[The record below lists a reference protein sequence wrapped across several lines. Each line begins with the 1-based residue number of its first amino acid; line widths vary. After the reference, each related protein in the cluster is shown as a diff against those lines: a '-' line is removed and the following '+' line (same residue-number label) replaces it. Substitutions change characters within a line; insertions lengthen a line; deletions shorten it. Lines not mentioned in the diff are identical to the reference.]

1 MVKTANPKHIA
12 IILDGNRRWAVNHH
26 VSAEKGHREGSKNLE
41 RIVNAAIDKGTK
53 ILTVYAL
60 STENFSNRS
69 KREIKYLLELMR
81 HFLIERRAKLM
92 EIGARLNILGDI
104 SVFPERVQKTINET
118 SEILKNNKKLVLNM
132 AVNYGGRQD
141 IIQAVKEIVKK
152 RILPEKITEKTVS
165 DNLYT
170 AGEDDPDLIIRTG
183 GRVRLSNF
191 LLWQGSYSEWYFTSV
206 LWLDFSPREFNKAL
220 EEYHRRKRNFGK

>member
-1 MVKTANPKHIA
+1 MVKIADPRHVA
-12 IILDGNRRWAVNHH
+12 IILDGNRRWAVKHH

-41 RIVNAAIDKGTK
+41 RIVNAAIGKGTR

-60 STENFSNRS
+60 SAENFSNRS

-92 EIGARLNILGDI
+92 EVGAKLNILGDI
-104 SVFPERVQKTINET
+104 SVFPKRVQKTINET
-118 SEILKNNKKLVLNM
+118 SEILKHNKKLVLNM

-141 IIQAVKEIVKK
+141 IIQAVKKIVID
-152 RILPEKITEKTVS
+152 RIHPEKITEKTLS
-165 DNLYT
+165 NNLYT
-170 AGEDDPDLIIRTG
+170 AGEEDPDLIIRTG

-206 LWLDFSPREFNKAL
+206 LWPDFSPREFNKAL
-220 EEYHRRKRNFGK
+220 AEYHRRKRNYGK